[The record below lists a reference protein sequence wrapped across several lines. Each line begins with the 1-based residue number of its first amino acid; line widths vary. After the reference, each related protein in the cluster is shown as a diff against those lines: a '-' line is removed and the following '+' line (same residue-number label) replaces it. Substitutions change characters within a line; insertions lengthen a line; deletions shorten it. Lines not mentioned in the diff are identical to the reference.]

1 MDSTRRGTVL
11 LGLALVLLGGLA
23 LAGRLLDIDLLSL
36 GWPIFVLAPGIVLF
50 AAGVAVG
57 GKGGL
62 GLAVPG
68 GIISM
73 VGVVLT
79 FQAATGLW
87 ATWAYAWALV
97 APGGVGVA
105 FVLYG
110 LLTGQGDIVRGGL
123 PILLT
128 GIGLFIGFGLF
139 FEGVLNLS
147 GQNGIAEPLLAAALV
162 ALGVVVTL
170 SGVLRRPPIRP
181 PYSTDTTR

>member
-1 MDSTRRGTVL
+1 MDTSRRGTVL

-23 LAGRLLDIDLLSL
+23 LAGRFMNVDLLSL

-57 GKGGL
+57 GKAGL
-62 GLAVPG
+62 GLAIPG
-68 GIISM
+68 GIVSM

-79 FQAATGLW
+79 FQSATGLW
-87 ATWAYAWALV
+87 GTWAYAWALV
-97 APGGVGVA
+97 APGGIGLA

-110 LLTGQGDIVRGGL
+110 LLTGQGDIARGGV

-139 FEGVLNLS
+139 FEGVLDLT
-147 GQNGIAEPLLAAALV
+147 GEDGVPELLLAGALV
-162 ALGVVVTL
+162 ALGVVVVL
-170 SGVLRRPPIRP
+170 YGLLRRQPVERP
-181 PYSTDTTR
+181 PAG